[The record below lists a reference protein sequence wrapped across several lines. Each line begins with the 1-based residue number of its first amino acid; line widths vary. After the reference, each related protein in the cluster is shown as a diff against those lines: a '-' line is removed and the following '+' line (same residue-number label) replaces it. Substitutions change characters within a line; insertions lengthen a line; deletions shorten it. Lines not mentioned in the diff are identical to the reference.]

1 MNIVKE
7 SLAKLLATEN
17 LIVEHR
23 PVETASFEVFSR
35 VLTLPTWEHECNDV
49 TDMFIAHE
57 VGHALYTPEDTDWLD
72 EVPQT
77 FLNVTEDIRIEKLIK
92 RRYEGL
98 PKTFFKGYQALDID
112 EFFGIADTDLS
123 TLNLADKIN
132 LQYKI
137 GNYRDIPFTKEE
149 ATFLPKCDALETFDD
164 AVALAKEIFA
174 FCQEQLDKQQ
184 KEEAPQQD
192 DAPKSNNSLEDSSTG
207 QSQNN
212 NTVESSDAPTGDS
225 DEEGQEDQEQTETPF
240 DSNLEPVDILKDT
253 DSEDQQEW
261 HGNPT
266 TTQAGRQN
274 GPSDFSPTPQ
284 VSTAQAATRSQKK
297 LVNKSAGE
305 NIYVEVP
312 NIPIKYLVSNKDVQD
327 YLTQHYANVDN
338 LRRQTEWA
346 DSYDH
351 DMAMFKVK
359 DLDASDVAYREFK
372 TSANKEVNYLVKEF
386 EMKKAADGY
395 ARATTSRTGVLDTAN
410 LHTYKYNDD
419 LFKKITTIPDAKSHG
434 LIFNI
439 DWSGSMHHQ
448 ILDTIKQTLTLVSFC
463 RKVGIDYDV
472 YLFSDAYEYH
482 GSYHDVAEESLINGK
497 VILDNFNMLNV
508 LSSRTNKRTADRQQL
523 NLFRLA
529 SSIINYGHSAVPKK
543 MGLGGTPLNES
554 LLAMNEIIPEFKT
567 RTGAQKVHVVCLT
580 DGDGN
585 PLRAGKKYVDREGTE
600 SIFASHMGA
609 GYILRDRKTGRMYPF
624 EGGYYHGQTR
634 QFVSYLRDRFPECS
648 FMNIRLLGQGEWHR
662 FKMDCFGDDDYT
674 EDNIARA
681 NAEWKKTK
689 TFICA
694 SSYWTVQYGL
704 AASALNTD
712 VEFEPKSDSK
722 ADIKRAF
729 VKSLKGKKMNKKI
742 LSSFIDQIA

>member
-23 PVETASFEVFSR
+23 PVETAQFEVISR

-49 TDMFIAHE
+49 IDMFIAHE
-57 VGHALYTPEDTDWLD
+57 VGHALYTPDDSDWLS
-72 EVPQT
+72 EVPQL

-112 EFFGIADTDLS
+112 EFFGLNNKDL
-123 TLNLADKIN
+123 TQLNLADKIN

-137 GNYRDIPFTKEE
+137 GNYRDIPFTEEE
-149 ATFLPKCDALETFDD
+149 AAFLPKCDALETFDD
-164 AVALAKEIFA
+164 AVELAKEIFA

-184 KEEAPQQD
+184 KEEAPHQD
-192 DAPKSNNSLEDSSTG
+192 DATDSDNPLEDLSTG
-207 QSQNN
+207 KSQNN
-212 NTVESSDAPTGDS
+212 NTVESSDAPTGEE
-225 DEEGQEDQEQTETPF
+225 EEGQEEP
-240 DSNLEPVDILKDT
+240 SLSPVDILKDKEST
-253 DSEDQQEW
+253 EPDEW
-261 HGNPT
+261 HGNPSVESS
-266 TTQAGRQN
+266 AGRQN
-274 GPSDFSPTPQ
+274 GPDFSTPE
-284 VSTAQAATRSQKK
+284 VTTAQAATQSQKK
-297 LVNKSAGE
+297 LVNKEAGE
-305 NIYVEVP
+305 NTYVEVP
-312 NIPIKYLVSNKDVQD
+312 EIPIKYLVSNQDVQD
-327 YLTQHYANVDN
+327 QLTQHYAQVDA
-338 LRRQTEWA
+338 LRHQTDFM

-351 DMAMFKVK
+351 DQARFRVQ
-359 DLDASDVAYREFK
+359 DLDASDAAYKAFK
-372 TSANKEVNYLVKEF
+372 TSSNKEVNYLVKEF

-419 LFKKITTIPDAKSHG
+419 LFKKITTIPDSKSHG

-448 ILDTIKQTLTLVSFC
+448 ILDTIKQTLTLVAFC

-482 GSYHDVAEESLINGK
+482 GSYHDVAKESLINGK

-508 LSSRTNKRTADRQQL
+508 LSSRTNKRVADKQQQ

-529 SSIINYGHSAVPKK
+529 SSIVHYGSAAVPRK

-554 LLAMNEIIPEFKT
+554 LLSMNEIIPEFKT

-580 DGDGN
+580 DGDGH
-585 PLRAGKKYVDREGTE
+585 PLRSGRKYVDRDGSEE
-600 SIFASHMGA
+600 IFAAHMGA
-609 GYILRDRKTGRMYPF
+609 GFILRDRKTGKMYKF
-624 EGGYYHGQTR
+624 SSDYYSGQTK
-634 QFVSYLRDRFPECS
+634 QFVAYLRDRFPECS
-648 FMNIRLLGQGEWHR
+648 FMNIRLLGSGEWHR
-662 FKMDCFGDDDYT
+662 FKIDCFGDEYT
-674 EDNIARA
+674 EENVARA
-681 NAEWKKTK
+681 NEEWKKTK
-689 TFICA
+689 SFICA

-704 AASALNTD
+704 AASALNSDTEFD
-712 VEFEPKSDSK
+712 VDENATK
-722 ADIKRAF
+722 AQIKRAF
-729 VKSLKGKKMNKKI
+729 TKSLKGKKMNKKV
-742 LSSFIDQIA
+742 LSSFIEQIA

>member
-23 PVETASFEVFSR
+23 PVETAQFEVYSR

-49 TDMFIAHE
+49 IDMFIAHE
-57 VGHALYTPEDTDWLD
+57 VGHALYTPEDSDWLD
-72 EVPQT
+72 EVPQL

-112 EFFGIADTDLS
+112 EFFGLNNKDIS
-123 TLNLADKIN
+123 QLNLADKIN

-137 GNYRDIPFTKEE
+137 GNYRDIPFTAEE
-149 ATFLPKCDALETFDD
+149 AAFLPKCDALETFDD
-164 AVALAKEIFA
+164 AVALAKEIFV
-174 FCQEQLDKQQ
+174 FCKEQLDKQQ

-192 DAPKSNNSLEDSSTG
+192 DALDSDNPLEDLSTG
-207 QSQNN
+207 KSQNN
-212 NTVESSDAPTGDS
+212 NTVESSDAPTDG
-225 DEEGQEDQEQTETPF
+225 DQEESPI
-240 DSNLEPVDILKDT
+240 DNLEPVDILKDKDT
-253 DSEDQQEW
+253 ESTEPEEW
-261 HGNPT
+261 HGNPST
-266 TTQAGRQN
+266 TAGRQN
-274 GPSDFSPTPQ
+274 GPETSTPE
-284 VSTAQAATRSQKK
+284 VSTAQAATQSQKK
-297 LVNKSAGE
+297 LVNKEAGE

-312 NIPIKYLVSNKDVQD
+312 EIPIKYLVSNKEIQD
-327 YLTQHYANVDN
+327 HLSQHYANTEK
-338 LRRQTEWA
+338 LRNQTDWL

-351 DMAMFKVK
+351 ERAMWRVNDM
-359 DLDASDVAYREFK
+359 DASDAAYKAFK
-372 TSANKEVNYLVKEF
+372 TSSNKEVNYLVKEF

-508 LSSRTNKRTADRQQL
+508 LSSRTNKRVADKQQQ
-523 NLFRLA
+523 NLFRVA
-529 SSIINYGHSAVPKK
+529 SSIVNYGSATVPKK

-554 LLAMNEIIPEFKT
+554 LIAMNEIIPEFKT

-580 DGDGN
+580 DGDGH
-585 PLRAGKKYVDREGTE
+585 PLRAGRKYISRSTGDEE
-600 SIFASHMGA
+600 IFASHMGN
-609 GYILRDRKTGRMYPF
+609 GFILRDRKTGKMYKF
-624 EGGYYHGQTR
+624 SGDYYSGQTR
-634 QFVSYLRDRFPECS
+634 QFVAYLRDRFPECS
-648 FMNIRLLGQGEWHR
+648 FMNIRLLGSGEWHR
-662 FKMDCFGDDDYT
+662 FKMDCFGEDYT
-674 EDNIARA
+674 EENVARA

-689 TFICA
+689 SFICA
-694 SSYWTVQYGL
+694 TSYWTVQYGL
-704 AASALNTD
+704 ASASLN
-712 VEFEPKSDSK
+712 SDSEFDVAEDATK
-722 ADIKRAF
+722 AQIKKAF
-729 VKSLKGKKMNKKI
+729 TKSLKGKKMNKKI

>member
-23 PVETASFEVFSR
+23 PVETAQFEVYSR

-49 TDMFIAHE
+49 VDMFIAHE
-57 VGHALYTPEDTDWLD
+57 VGHALYTPQDNEWLD
-72 EVPQT
+72 EVPQM

-112 EFFGIADTDLS
+112 EFFGLSNKDL
-123 TLNLADKIN
+123 TQLNLADKIN

-137 GNYRDIPFTKEE
+137 GNYRDIPFTTEE
-149 ATFLPKCDALETFDD
+149 QAFLPKCDALETFDD
-164 AVALAKEIFA
+164 AVALAKEIFI
-174 FCQEQLDKQQ
+174 FCKEQLDKQQ
-184 KEEAPQQD
+184 KEEAPHQD
-192 DAPKSNNSLEDSSTG
+192 DALDSNNPLEDLSTG
-207 QSQNN
+207 KSDNN
-212 NTVESSDAPTGDS
+212 NTVESSNAPTDGEE
-225 DEEGQEDQEQTETPF
+225 EEGQEVETPF
-240 DSNLEPVDILKDT
+240 NNIEPVDILKDK
-253 DSEDQQEW
+253 DAQPDEQEEW

-266 TTQAGRQN
+266 SAGRQN
-274 GPSDFSPTPQ
+274 GPSEPK
-284 VSTAQAATRSQKK
+284 VSTAQAATQSQKK
-297 LVNKSAGE
+297 FVNKEAGE
-305 NIYVEVP
+305 NTYVEVP
-312 NIPIKYLVSNKDVQD
+312 EIPIKYLVSNKEIQD
-327 YLTQHYANVDN
+327 HLSEHYAKVDAF
-338 LRRQTEWA
+338 RTQTEFE
-346 DSYDH
+346 DSYAH
-351 DMAMFKVK
+351 DQAKWLIN
-359 DLDASDVAYREFK
+359 DIDASDSAYKAFK

-434 LIFNI
+434 LIFNV

-448 ILDTIKQTLTLVSFC
+448 VLDTIKQTLTLVSFC

-472 YLFSDAYEYH
+472 YLFTDAYEYH
-482 GSYHDVAEESLINGK
+482 GSYHDVAKESLVNGK

-508 LSSRTNKRTADRQQL
+508 LSSKTNKRVADKQQQ

-529 SSIINYGHSAVPKK
+529 SSISHYGSAAIPKK
-543 MGLGGTPLNES
+543 LNLGGTPLNES
-554 LLAMNEIIPEFKT
+554 LIAMNELIPEFKT

-580 DGDGN
+580 DGDGH
-585 PLRAGKKYVDREGTE
+585 PLRAGRKYVNGLGDEE
-600 SIFASHMGA
+600 LFASHMGH
-609 GYILRDRKTGRMYPF
+609 GFILRDRKTGRMYKF
-624 EGGYYHGQTR
+624 SGDYYSGQTR

-648 FMNIRLLGQGEWHR
+648 FMNIRLLAQGEWHR
-662 FKMDCFGDDDYT
+662 FKRDCFGDEYN
-674 EDNIARA
+674 EEKVERA

-689 TFICA
+689 SFICA
-694 SSYWTVQYGL
+694 SSAWTIQYGL
-704 AASALNTD
+704 ASSALNSD
-712 VEFEPKSDSK
+712 SEFEPKSDSK

-729 VKSLKGKKMNKKI
+729 VKSLRGKKMNKKI